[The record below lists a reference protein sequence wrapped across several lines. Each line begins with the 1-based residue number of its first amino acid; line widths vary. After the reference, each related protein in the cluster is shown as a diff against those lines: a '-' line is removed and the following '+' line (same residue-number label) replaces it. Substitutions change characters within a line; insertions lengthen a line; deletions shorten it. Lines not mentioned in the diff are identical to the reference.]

1 VTSTD
6 VAVPG
11 HPVPEGPVA
20 ARARARARLV
30 PRWLRLHLPLLGV
43 LLVAALPRVWALASV
58 GFNSDETVYGGQAAS
73 LAGDPSTSQFF
84 PVFRAHPLLFQ
95 TALSVV
101 YRLGG
106 GDVAAR
112 LLVAA
117 LGVATV
123 LVVFR
128 LGRLL
133 YGGRVGLVAALLLAL
148 MPYHVGVSRQVL
160 LDAPM
165 TFLATLTLLFL
176 ARFLVTR
183 SARSL
188 TAAGVLMG
196 LTILTKETAVLLLG
210 GVLTFAVLQPAV
222 RPTLRQG
229 AVALGA
235 TVAVAATYPLSLTL
249 AGGSRTGQ
257 SYLAWQLFRRSNHT
271 LLFYPQVVPVAMGLG
286 VVAAAVAG
294 LWFLRRSSGW
304 REGLLLCWALVP
316 AAFFELWPVKGY
328 QYLLAAAPV
337 VAVLA
342 ARALVQLP
350 IPALVGPDRRR
361 ARVAVRVTAIAAV
374 AVSLAVPAA
383 LLVYPQPTTTFLAG
397 SGGLPAGR
405 ETGRW
410 IDANVPLG
418 ARMMTIGPSMAN
430 IVRFYGHRA
439 ALGLSVSPNA
449 LGRNPSYEPIDNPDR
464 ELRQATISYVVWDAF
479 TADRSPFFSDR
490 LLRYVRKYHGVAV
503 HTETITL
510 RTSEGD
516 LVDRPVMIVF
526 AVTP

>member
-6 VAVPG
+6 LAAPSRPAPG
-11 HPVPEGPVA
+11 RAATWSGP
-20 ARARARARLV
+20 RS
-30 PRWLRLHLPLLGV
+30 LRPHLPLLGV
-43 LLVAALPRVWALASV
+43 LLVAALPRVWALGSV
-58 GFNSDETVYGGQAAS
+58 GFNSDEAVYAAQAAG
-73 LAGDPSTSQFF
+73 LAGDPATSQLF

-95 TALSVV
+95 TALSLV

-112 LLVAA
+112 SSVAA

-123 LVVFR
+123 LVVFH

-133 YGGRVGLVAALLLAL
+133 YGDRVGMVAALLLAL

-160 LDAPM
+160 LDTPM
-165 TFLATLTLLFL
+165 TLLATLTLLML
-176 ARFLVTR
+176 ARFVRTR
-183 SARSL
+183 SVPSL
-188 TAAGVLMG
+188 TAAGALMG
-196 LTILTKETAVLLLG
+196 LTVLTKETAVLLLG
-210 GVLTFAVLQPAV
+210 GVVLFVVLYPAG
-222 RPTLRQG
+222 RPTPRQG

-235 TVAVAATYPLSLTL
+235 TAAVAVIHPLTLLL

-257 SYLAWQLFRRSNHT
+257 NYLAWQLFRRSNHT
-271 LLFYPQVVPVAMGLG
+271 LLFYPQVVPQAMGLAVVTAALAG
-286 VVAAAVAG
+286 V
-294 LWFLRRSSGW
+294 WFLRSRAGW

-328 QYLLAAAPV
+328 QYLLVAAPV
-337 VAVLA
+337 VALLA
-342 ARALVQLP
+342 ARALVLLP
-350 IPALVGPDRRR
+350 VPVLTGPGRRR
-361 ARVAVRVTAIAAV
+361 ARAAVRAGVVAAV
-374 AVSLAVPAA
+374 AVSLAVPVVQ
-383 LLVYPQPTTTFLAG
+383 LVHPEPTATFLAG

-410 IDANVPLG
+410 IDANLPLG
-418 ARMMTIGPSMAN
+418 ARVMTIGPSTAN

-464 ELRQATISYVVWDAF
+464 ELRLATISYVVWDAF

-490 LLRYVRKYHGVAV
+490 LLSYVRKYHGVAV
-503 HTETITL
+503 HTETIAI
-510 RTSEGD
+510 RTPDGD
-516 LVDRPVMIVF
+516 RVDRPVMIVF